1 MITHG
6 AEHAE
11 QNESWSKY
19 ENNKHEEGGVW
30 SCAVR
35 SPILTN
41 ASEMVDGI
49 KPETNKRAAAGDEV
63 LARHQSNHVAASRT
77 SDVTRPALTASGRL

>member
-1 MITHG
+1 M
-6 AEHAE
+6 
-11 QNESWSKY
+11 KL
-19 ENNKHEEGGVW
+19 GV
-30 SCAVR
+30 SAKTTTNAKKVVFGHVR

-49 KPETNKRAAAGDEV
+49 KPETNKRVAAGDDEV
-63 LARHQSNHVAASRT
+63 LGRHQSNHVAASRT